1 VNYIRYESG
10 SHTKL
15 DLGWKKLDMNYGLS
29 DRTFAFRMAIFL
41 HLHVKMAW
49 FERQPPVGMQ
59 RWDLQ
64 SASLWGGN
72 EYAKELVLLIDGFVF
87 GEKVR
92 YGELKDAVIDVLIRC
107 VAVPTSTDCVGGP
120 SLWR

>member
-15 DLGWKKLDMNYGLS
+15 DLGWKKLDMN
-29 DRTFAFRMAIFL
+29 
-41 HLHVKMAW
+41 W

-92 YGELKDAVIDVLIRC
+92 YGELKDAMIDVLIRC